1 MRVRQSIKAQI
12 KVMEM
17 NQDRVPLVG
26 GAAYSVVKNLLSS
39 EKEKAESN
47 NPSHAKPSLSPSLS
61 LSPIPTPSG
70 SAGEVSTARST
81 AKPMGK
87 NRGVN
92 GQTVELTK
100 EQREFVEAM
109 ERRKGPLRLVRG

>member
-47 NPSHAKPSLSPSLS
+47 NPSHAKPS